1 MPKRFALKELSSPKV
16 FRPGVSG
23 DIREYLPLN
32 EPSIQRFL
40 KHRTI
45 VETYWADVRCLD
57 PKTNEPLEITAYE
70 LTIEADAD
78 VRLAS
83 SFTLPTSAPVRDKCL
98 LVQPLRVCC

>member
-1 MPKRFALKELSSPKV
+1 MPKRFALKELTSPKV

-57 PKTNEPLEITAYE
+57 PKTNEPLAITAYD
-70 LTIEADAD
+70 LTIDAD
-78 VRLAS
+78 GETVRPFCIHYLTAC
-83 SFTLPTSAPVRDKCL
+83 KL
-98 LVQPLRVCC
+98 LHHAYGKPSRCP

>member
-1 MPKRFALKELSSPKV
+1 MQARARREMPRKFALKELTSPKV

-57 PKTNEPLEITAYE
+57 PKTNEPLAITAYD
-70 LTIEADAD
+70 LTIDAD
-78 VRLAS
+78 GETVRSCCANHTLCTILALS
-83 SFTLPTSAPVRDKCL
+83 S
-98 LVQPLRVCC
+98 